1 MKDHTAPLIDNPH
14 IDKKGAEL
22 DRQRFKMLED
32 IARELSGDV
41 VFPTSFDTVM
51 RLRKALQDPDLS
63 MAKLASVITV
73 EPLISARLLALANS
87 VAYNPAGNE
96 VRDLQRAIERLGLQ
110 VVRTASLGIA
120 MRQLIMARSVVG
132 FQLQSDNLWKHSL
145 RSASAAYV
153 VAKRLTRHNPEEA
166 LLAGMVHDIGAF
178 YMIYRAA
185 QYDELVLRPDTTK
198 YLIIRWHESIGHSL
212 IVALGLPEALAE
224 AMIDHDQP
232 RSLPDTPKTLADIV
246 YLANLLA
253 GGSFEWLD
261 IPNAML
267 PDDQAKLRALAEQL
281 KEEIDA
287 HEATLKA
294 AFA

>member
-1 MKDHTAPLIDNPH
+1 MTETPIPPLDNPH

-32 IARELSGDV
+32 IARDLSGDV
-41 VFPTSFDTVM
+41 IFPTSFDTVM
-51 RLRKALQDPDLS
+51 KLRKALQDPDIS
-63 MAKLASVITV
+63 MTKLATLISL

-87 VAYNPAGNE
+87 AAYNPSGNE
-96 VRDLQRAIERLGLQ
+96 IRDLQRAIERLGLQ
-110 VVRTASLGIA
+110 SVRSTALGIA
-120 MRQLIMARSVVG
+120 MKQLLLARSVAG
-132 FQLQSDNLWKHSL
+132 FQLQADNLWKHSL

-153 VAKRLTRHNPEEA
+153 VAKRLTRYNPEEA

-178 YMIYRAA
+178 YMIYRSA
-185 QYDELVLRPDTTK
+185 QYEELVLRPETAK

-212 IVALGLPEALAE
+212 IVALGLPATLAD

-232 RSLPDTPKTLADIV
+232 RKIPDAPKTLGDIV

-253 GGSFEWLD
+253 GGAFEWLD
-261 IPNAML
+261 VPAQMA
-267 PDDQAKLRALAEQL
+267 DAEKEKLRALTDLL
-281 KEEIDA
+281 KEDIDA
-287 HEATLKA
+287 HEASLKA